1 MKRLVLVLMIVFLLF
16 VNVNVFAYSEI
27 DIVADQIQ
35 GNIQQRISTNYEENN
50 EYLNES
56 ISELS
61 ELKVSVSYANL
72 SDLQRDKHYPVEMLI
87 TGIISVIFILTMSLC
102 IVLNNKKRKALN

>member
-50 EYLNES
+50 
-56 ISELS
+56 
-61 ELKVSVSYANL
+61 
-72 SDLQRDKHYPVEMLI
+72 
-87 TGIISVIFILTMSLC
+87 SL
-102 IVLNNKKRKALN
+102 LGAKQ